1 MPSYGAGPTIGGSH
15 ACPGQCG
22 RGEMHGICPART
34 DHGSSEPGIIEKLWG
49 WHLLVAAPGLS
60 GQVSFF
66 VVAISPSQPLDTD
79 LRHARTFDLEGHA
92 PPGILV
98 AHPDGR
104 LANRDKALASAQA
117 YELCQ
122 YSVANLL

>member
-1 MPSYGAGPTIGGSH
+1 MKKQVDASSYTTS
-15 ACPGQCG
+15 
-22 RGEMHGICPART
+22 RGT
-34 DHGSSEPGIIEKLWG
+34 T
-49 WHLLVAAPGLS
+49 AAPGLS

-92 PPGILV
+92 PPDILV

-104 LANRDKALASAQA
+104 LANRDKDLATAQT
-117 YELCQ
+117 YTHFQ
-122 YSVANLL
+122 YLVANLLQRPLARLFFDEKCSTSDL